1 MPSADNELESRSL
14 KNVLEQA
21 RLFLAKSE
29 SAHLDAELLLT
40 AVLGKNRAFFR
51 TWPDHPV
58 EKAQRDAYC
67 QLLERRKAGEPV
79 AYLLGQWEF
88 WSLPLQVNAH
98 TLVPRPETE
107 LLVEQ
112 ALARLP
118 DASLRVADLG
128 TGSGAIALALASERP
143 SWNIWASD
151 FSEKA
156 LEVAR
161 TNARQLKL
169 PNVTFCQGNWCE
181 ALPEQRFNMIVSNP
195 PYIAPNDP
203 YLEGDGLPFEP
214 ITALVAENNGLK
226 DIITIAQQASSKLID
241 GGWLLIEHGA
251 EQGASVRD
259 IYFSAQFQCVETV
272 RDFAGIERLSLG
284 KLTHAK

>member
-1 MPSADNELESRSL
+1 MPSADNELKSRNL
-14 KNVLEQA
+14 RDILEQA
-21 RLFLAKSE
+21 RLFLAGSE
-29 SAHLDAELLLT
+29 SAHLDAELLLM
-40 AVLGKNRAFFR
+40 AVLGKNRAFLR
-51 TWPDHPV
+51 TWPDYPV
-58 EKAQRDAYC
+58 ERAQRDAYC
-67 QLLERRKAGEPV
+67 ELLERRKAGEPV

-88 WSLPLQVNAH
+88 WSLPLQVNTH

-118 DASLRVADLG
+118 DGSLRVADLG

-151 FSEKA
+151 LSEKA

-181 ALPEQRFNMIVSNP
+181 ALPEQSFNMIVSNP
-195 PYIAPNDP
+195 PYIAPDDP

-214 ITALVAENNGLK
+214 ISALVAGNNGLK
-226 DIITIAQQASSKLID
+226 DIISIVQQASLKLID

-259 IYFSAQFQCVETV
+259 IYSSAKFQCVETK
-272 RDFAGIERLSLG
+272 RDFAGNERLSLG
-284 KLTHAK
+284 KLKHAK